1 MVSERMLGVRFVRG
15 GEKPGPSAGQIRD
28 ADERWNGWWQPLAPE
43 TTMGAIGEVVTP
55 SPGELAGLLADHPF
69 PDSAPLISTAERTVT
84 AGEARHRA
92 VRVAEQLRARGL
104 EPGQAVVIQLPNGPE
119 FVTTM
124 FGAWMAG
131 AVFVPANPRQ
141 PRAELE
147 HVIEATAP
155 AVMIDEAGMRGSGH
169 AAHRYEPDIAF
180 VTWTSG
186 TTGRPRPI
194 LQTHSGYIE
203 LLDRVLGPLRGRP
216 ADPTRP
222 PSPNL
227 VPVSLALNAGIY
239 NALFGLRAG
248 AQLVIM
254 DRFSTTEF
262 AMLVDR
268 FSIRSTV
275 LPPAAMVMLA
285 DDDHVTDL
293 APLRYVRSITA
304 PLSPLSARRFS
315 DKFGVSVLNGYG
327 QAEIGEVIGWTA
339 ADAREHPEKI
349 GAVGRPHPG
358 VAIKV
363 IDGDGAVIGDDGVGE
378 LLVKPPS
385 MASGYADGE
394 GLDDR
399 IDEGGYLR
407 TGDYARVDDDGFVW
421 LEGRVSD
428 LINRGGNKVFPGQVE
443 EVLCLSPQVREA
455 AVVGIPDERLGEVP
469 VAFIVGSA
477 PDDEL
482 ERLCREHLV
491 AYKIPVS
498 FRRIAAL
505 PRSEVG
511 KVLRRELIT
520 QVGEDTGPTGS
531 VGSTTSET

>member
-1 MVSERMLGVRFVRG
+1 MPMSTE
-15 GEKPGPSAGQIRD
+15 SA
-28 ADERWNGWWQPLAPE
+28 P
-43 TTMGAIGEVVTP
+43 IGDVVTP
-55 SPGELAGLLADHPF
+55 NPGELAGLLADHPF
-69 PDSAPLISTAERTVT
+69 PDPDPLISTAHRTVT
-84 AGEARHRA
+84 AGGARDAA
-92 VRVAEQLRARGL
+92 VSVARQLRTRGL

-124 FGAWMAG
+124 FGVWMAG
-131 AVFVPANPRQ
+131 GVFVPANPRQ
-141 PRAELE
+141 PSAELQQ
-147 HVIEATAP
+147 VIEATAP
-155 AVMIDEAGMRGSGH
+155 ALVIDGTGMRDSGQ
-169 AAHRYEPDIAF
+169 APQRYQPDVAF

-203 LLDRVLGPLRGRP
+203 LLDRVLGPLRGRA
-216 ADPTRP
+216 ADPLRP

-285 DDDHVTDL
+285 DDDGVTDL

-304 PLSPLSARRFS
+304 ALSPLSARRFS
-315 DKFGVSVLNGYG
+315 EKFGVSVLNGYG

-339 ADAREHPEKI
+339 ADAREHPEKV

-363 IDGDGAVIGDDGVGE
+363 VDGDGAAVVDGGVGE

-385 MASGYADGE
+385 MASGYADGG

-407 TGDYARVDDDGFVW
+407 TGDYARVDDGGFVW
-421 LEGRVSD
+421 IEGRVSD

-443 EVLCLSPQVREA
+443 EVLCLSPAVREA
-455 AVVGIPDERLGEVP
+455 AVVGMPDERLGEVP

-498 FRRIAAL
+498 FRRIDAL

-511 KVLRRELIT
+511 KVLRRELID
-520 QVGEDTGPTGS
+520 QVGEDL
-531 VGSTTSET
+531 